1 MDINLMITSFPKLLD
16 ATVVTVKLLS
26 LSLFFGL
33 FIGLLFAILRLSK
46 NKIINKFAYGYS
58 YVFRGTPLLVQIF
71 IIYFGLGNIEYFRS
85 TFLWVVFKEPYWCA
99 IIAFALNTGAYT
111 SEILRSAFQT
121 IKPGFIEAGKSLG
134 ISNKIIFYKI
144 QIPIA
149 IRQSLP
155 AYGNEIILMMKGTS
169 LASTVT
175 LMDFDLM
182 INSLPKL
189 LGATVVTLKLLSAS
203 LFFGLFIGLLF
214 AVLRLNKNKI
224 INKFAYT
231 YSYVFRGTPL
241 LVQIFIIYFGLGQ
254 IEYFRS
260 TFLWVVFKEPYWCAI
275 IAFALNTGAY
285 TSEILRSAFQTIKPG
300 LIEAGKS
307 LGISNKIIFYKIQ
320 IPIAIRQS
328 LPAYG
333 NEIILMMKG
342 TSLASTVTLMDLTGV
357 AKYII
362 STTFKPIEVFIVAGG
377 IYLFMTFIIHNVIK
391 FLEKKYS
398 FN

>member
-1 MDINLMITSFPKLLD
+1 MDLELMINSLPKLLN
-16 ATVVTVKLLS
+16 AAVITLKLLS
-26 LSLFFGL
+26 VSLIIGL
-33 FIGLLFAILRLSK
+33 FIGLFFAILRLNK
-46 NKIINKFAYGYS
+46 NIFINRFAYGYS

-71 IIYFGLGNIEYFRS
+71 IIYFGLGQIEYLRS
-85 TFLWVVFKEPYWCA
+85 TVLWSILKEPYWCA

-121 IKPGFIEAGKSLG
+121 IKLGIIEAGKSLG
-134 ISNKIIFYKI
+134 ISNKVIFYKI

-175 LMDFDLM
+175 
-182 INSLPKL
+182 I
-189 LGATVVTLKLLSAS
+189 
-203 LFFGLFIGLLF
+203 
-214 AVLRLNKNKI
+214 
-224 INKFAYT
+224 
-231 YSYVFRGTPL
+231 
-241 LVQIFIIYFGLGQ
+241 
-254 IEYFRS
+254 
-260 TFLWVVFKEPYWCAI
+260 
-275 IAFALNTGAY
+275 
-285 TSEILRSAFQTIKPG
+285 
-300 LIEAGKS
+300 
-307 LGISNKIIFYKIQ
+307 
-320 IPIAIRQS
+320 
-328 LPAYG
+328 
-333 NEIILMMKG
+333 
-342 TSLASTVTLMDLTGV
+342 MDLTGV

>member
-1 MDINLMITSFPKLLD
+1 MDLELMINSFPKLLN
-16 ATVVTVKLLS
+16 AAVITLKLLS
-26 LSLFFGL
+26 VSLIIGL
-33 FIGLLFAILRLSK
+33 FIGLFFATLRLNK
-46 NKIINKFAYGYS
+46 NIFINRFAYGYS

-71 IIYFGLGNIEYFRS
+71 IIYFGLGQIEYLRS
-85 TFLWVVFKEPYWCA
+85 TVLWVILKEPYWCA

-121 IKPGFIEAGKSLG
+121 IKPGIIEAGKSLG
-134 ISNKIIFYKI
+134 ISNKVIFYKI

-175 LMDFDLM
+175 
-182 INSLPKL
+182 I
-189 LGATVVTLKLLSAS
+189 
-203 LFFGLFIGLLF
+203 
-214 AVLRLNKNKI
+214 
-224 INKFAYT
+224 
-231 YSYVFRGTPL
+231 
-241 LVQIFIIYFGLGQ
+241 
-254 IEYFRS
+254 
-260 TFLWVVFKEPYWCAI
+260 
-275 IAFALNTGAY
+275 
-285 TSEILRSAFQTIKPG
+285 
-300 LIEAGKS
+300 
-307 LGISNKIIFYKIQ
+307 
-320 IPIAIRQS
+320 
-328 LPAYG
+328 
-333 NEIILMMKG
+333 
-342 TSLASTVTLMDLTGV
+342 MDLTGV

>member
-1 MDINLMITSFPKLLD
+1 MDLELMIGSFPKLLS
-16 ATVVTVKLLS
+16 AAVITLKLLS
-26 LSLFFGL
+26 VSLIIGL
-33 FIGLLFAILRLSK
+33 FIGFLFAILRLNK
-46 NKIINKFAYGYS
+46 NIFVNRFAYGYS

-71 IIYFGLGNIEYFRS
+71 IIYFGLGQIEYLRS
-85 TFLWVVFKEPYWCA
+85 SFLWIILKEPYWCV

-121 IKPGFIEAGKSLG
+121 IKPGIIEAGQSLG
-134 ISNKIIFYKI
+134 ISSKI
-144 QIPIA
+144 
-149 IRQSLP
+149 
-155 AYGNEIILMMKGTS
+155 
-169 LASTVT
+169 V
-175 LMDFDLM
+175 
-182 INSLPKL
+182 
-189 LGATVVTLKLLSAS
+189 
-203 LFFGLFIGLLF
+203 
-214 AVLRLNKNKI
+214 
-224 INKFAYT
+224 
-231 YSYVFRGTPL
+231 
-241 LVQIFIIYFGLGQ
+241 
-254 IEYFRS
+254 
-260 TFLWVVFKEPYWCAI
+260 
-275 IAFALNTGAY
+275 
-285 TSEILRSAFQTIKPG
+285 
-300 LIEAGKS
+300 
-307 LGISNKIIFYKIQ
+307 FYKIQ